1 VKIRK
6 EGNLEGICDAL
17 TGRGG
22 RGCCYQNFFFNLVE
36 NKNKKRKKQN
46 PPKSPSQIRIQ
57 KLLSIG
63 GNTKYEDGL

>member
-1 VKIRK
+1 MG
-6 EGNLEGICDAL
+6 EGFVMLWLGEEGVVAA
-17 TGRGG
+17 TKT
-22 RGCCYQNFFFNLVE
+22 FFFNLVE